1 MACASISPKT
11 AATAA
16 GSAVSVGMRR
26 VRTRSAVRS
35 DVIRPIAE
43 ATPAARGITTVLMP
57 KVSASS
63 TAWRGPAPP
72 KATRV
77 KSRGSIPRCTVTT
90 LMAAAML
97 ALATLWMACAAVDD
111 VEPEGT
117 GDRRLDRLDAEL
129 GIERDAAGQG
139 ARHGGSP

>member
-1 MACASISPKT
+1 MSAGISR
-11 AATAA
+11 
-16 GSAVSVGMRR
+16 VS
-26 VRTRSAVRS
+26 TRSAVRS
-35 DVIRPIAE
+35 DVMRPMAE
-43 ATPAARGITTVLMP
+43 ATPAARGMTTWPMP

-97 ALATLWMACAAVDD
+97 ALATLCTA
-111 VEPEGT
+111 
-117 GDRRLDRLDAEL
+117 
-129 GIERDAAGQG
+129 
-139 ARHGGSP
+139 